1 MLIRKLKA
9 QATKSLRGLQEVSF
23 CDKIKFF
30 LYLIENFLIIVITM
44 GKILGLL
51 SLSRQRKQAE
61 WAFKIKSFQF
71 FYSIIIIVKI
81 ISTITIAVYSQI
93 RYENVHTKISEQ
105 LNNFNWTFWERT
117 FLHFFKL
124 FKISTF

>member
-23 CDKIKFF
+23 CDKIKIF

-51 SLSRQRKQAE
+51 SLSRQHKQAE

-93 RYENVHTKISEQ
+93 RYENVHTKISEL
-105 LNNFNWTFWERT
+105 LNNFNWTFW
-117 FLHFFKL
+117 
-124 FKISTF
+124 